1 MQKNIILTGYMGVG
15 KTTIGA
21 FLAKELNV
29 PFYDL
34 DQLIEQDENMSVK
47 NIFKTKGEIY
57 FRKIEHTTLN
67 NFIAN
72 NSNYVLAFGG
82 GTPCYANNHLVLQ
95 QPLVFSFYLK
105 ASIAV
110 LSDRLMLD
118 RDARPLLS
126 NEATLDELKDQIAK
140 SLFDR
145 SYFYHQAKKT
155 INVDNKSVVEITNE
169 IKQVLL

>member
-21 FLAKELNV
+21 FLAKKRNL

-34 DQLIEQDENMSVK
+34 DQLIEKQEKKSIK
-47 NIFKTKGEIY
+47 TIFETKGEIY
-57 FRKIEHTTLN
+57 FRKIEHALLKE
-67 NFIAN
+67 FVEN
-72 NSNYVLAFGG
+72 NSNYVLALGG

-95 QPLVFSFYLK
+95 QPLVSSFYLK

-110 LSDRLMLD
+110 LSHRLKNNVSE
-118 RDARPLLS
+118 RPLLS
-126 NEATLDELKDQIAK
+126 NTTALDELKEQIAK

-145 SYFYHQAKKT
+145 SYFYHQSKQIISVDDKT
-155 INVDNKSVVEITNE
+155 IDETVSEIE
-169 IKQVLL
+169 QALL